1 MMAAAAVAFPPP
13 LPPRTEKMPRPVTTA
28 PPRPPRTERMPR
40 LASTAPP
47 RLPRTERMP
56 PPTSTEEV
64 PPPST
69 PAQEEWSP
77 LPREEEEEADWGVW
91 AFWIGIGAVGI
102 GGISLSLHGNIF

>member
-56 PPTSTEEV
+56 PTSTEEV

-69 PAQEEWSP
+69 PAQEEVSP
-77 LPREEEEEADWGVW
+77 LPREEEEADWGVW
-91 AFWIGIGAVGI
+91 AFWIGIGAIGI
-102 GGISLSLHGNIF
+102 GGVSVSLHCNIF